1 MRITL
6 TLLFIFLS
14 QKGFGFVD
22 YTYLVCKKEEEI
34 IDNLKIHEN
43 FIFYTLKHGKY
54 LEQLVEINKDKQNVN
69 VFKIINK
76 TGNYNFDDK
85 FITLKEKLF
94 FRKIKF
100 KKELNRKSLNLL
112 TYRNKKIVNNHICT
126 ITNYEDYEIK
136 INEIISTLKES
147 WKIEYKNNKI

>member
-126 ITNYEDYEIK
+126 ITFYQY
-136 INEIISTLKES
+136 
-147 WKIEYKNNKI
+147 Y